1 MCENAYSYAFDD
13 SRASCFPYMGLS
25 YADLVL
31 IPGTTQ
37 RQTLLKGFSST
48 SYVFEHV
55 NLNPS
60 SRMHSANGDLS
71 SAPR

>member
-13 SRASCFPYMGLS
+13 SRASCFPYGGLS